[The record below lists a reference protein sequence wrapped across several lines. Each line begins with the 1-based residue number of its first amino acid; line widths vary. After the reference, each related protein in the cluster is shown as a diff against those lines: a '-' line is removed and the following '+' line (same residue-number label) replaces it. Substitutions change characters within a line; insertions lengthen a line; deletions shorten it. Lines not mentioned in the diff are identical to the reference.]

1 MRITN
6 QMMVNSSLAN
16 IQVNK
21 GQMST
26 LDTQLSTQKKINK
39 PSEDPIIAI
48 RALRLRASLDQV
60 TQYLGKNIPDASSWM
75 SVTHDALDEANS
87 IVMDLNKY
95 CVQGSTDSYSSAE
108 RNTLS
113 ESLEKLVEA
122 YYSQGDVDYAG
133 RHVFTGYNTDK
144 TLTYQSDAEAA
155 DVDYTITQQFT
166 RENISTKT
174 VYTNA
179 YSNEDLINLNVK
191 TDDGTA
197 TGTVIT
203 PNVED
208 VHRLQLGYKDVSSEG
223 QTFWYQD
230 KSVEVSAD
238 GASATMKT
246 YQLDDKGAIAKDDSG
261 NPIVLTTTEINADT
275 DGKLVVAGF
284 MDDPITFS
292 STTDTNYIPG
302 DNEITMNATTGD
314 LLLGKN
320 AYQQIYESNAFSVTY
335 SKDNFIKGDIDP
347 TMYYNCVDNNTGV
360 TYNKDQ
366 EDIEYNVNFSQKLKV
381 NTEASEAFNMYLGR
395 NVDDL
400 VAAVQNR
407 LDVEKQITQVESM
420 MKEEAYSDDAS
431 QEKLTSILEGLNKQ
445 NDLAKDQMTKAFEKG
460 ITQMQNYQQQLS
472 NSKADVGNRMT
483 RLDLTKSRL
492 TEQKTNFTSLKSQNE
507 DVDLEEVVVNYSS
520 AELVYNASLTAASK
534 VVKQSLLDFL

>member
-292 STTDTNYIPG
+292 STTDTNYIPS
-302 DNEITMNATTGD
+302 DNEIAMNATTGD

>member
-133 RHVFTGYNTDK
+133 RHVFTGYNTDR
-144 TLTYQSDAEAA
+144 TLTYQSDADAA

>member
-320 AYQQIYESNAFSVTY
+320 AYQQIYENNSFSVTY

>member
-292 STTDTNYIPG
+292 STTDTNYIPS
-302 DNEITMNATTGD
+302 DNEIAMNATTGD

-320 AYQQIYESNAFSVTY
+320 AYQQIYESNAFSETY

>member
-302 DNEITMNATTGD
+302 DNEIAMNATTGD